1 MICTLAHVLDTIVA
15 VALRSDGRLLALL
28 PRFGGEP
35 YGTVALVDL
44 AEKWAA
50 DALPLRAET
59 HCLLAANVPADAAAL
74 RTVVVVWPLLD
85 VDPSSGTLS
94 QLAAA
99 RG

>member
-1 MICTLAHVLDTIVA
+1 MIWIVA
-15 VALRSDGRLLALL
+15 VALRADGRLLALL
-28 PRFGGEP
+28 PQPGDEP
-35 YGTVALVDL
+35 YGAVAPAASRAALVGL
-44 AEKWAA
+44 AETWAA